1 MRKAK
6 KMILNAII
14 LTITSLIIRGINI
27 IFTVYISKKI
37 GAEGMGV
44 FQLLMSVYVLSV
56 TFATSG
62 IGLATTRLVAEEMAV
77 GCEVGVKSVVKK
89 CFYYS
94 LFFSVSTAGILFL
107 SAPLIATY
115 WMNGTISVFPIYALA
130 LSLPFLALSSVL
142 VGYFT
147 AIRKVSK
154 SASAKILEEFIKI
167 TLIVFGLNVIAP
179 KGIQAACFTLVIS
192 GMLAEM
198 VSFVYLFILYFI
210 DKSKQNCAKKGKDDG
225 SIDKRLLHISLPV
238 AVSSYIRSCL
248 GTYKQFMIPTGIQ
261 KSGVS
266 FDVAISQYGMVCGM
280 VMPILFFPS
289 AILGAFSTLL
299 IPEIAEQHIQKNDNR
314 IDTIISRIFK
324 ITLVFSVC
332 VSGILFVYAEPIS
345 MEIYKNTQVAQFIKV
360 FAPLILIM
368 YLDDIV
374 DAILKGLNEQ
384 VYVVGVNIFDTILSI
399 VLFSTLLPRY
409 GIGGYVIVFFISEI
423 CNAFL
428 SIKRLMQVT
437 KFKFRAIDWVIIPII
452 TMIIALTITRLL
464 SLSNLLLSVLVC
476 VGIYFTI
483 LYAVGGISKKDLFF

>member
-37 GAEGMGV
+37 GAEGMGI
-44 FQLLMSVYVLSV
+44 FQLLMAVYVLCV

-77 GCEVGVKSVVKK
+77 GCVARVRSVLKK
-89 CFYYS
+89 CFCYS

-107 SAPLIATY
+107 VAPLIAQY
-115 WMNGTISVFPIYALA
+115 WMNGKISVLPIYALA
-130 LSLPFLALSSVL
+130 ISLPFLSLSSVL

-154 SASAKILEEFIKI
+154 SAGAKILEEFIKI
-167 TLIVFGLNVIAP
+167 TLIIFGLNVIAP
-179 KGIQAACFTLVIS
+179 KGMQAACFTLVLS
-192 GMLAEM
+192 GMIAEV
-198 VSFVYLFILYFI
+198 VSFAYLFILYLI
-210 DKSKQNCAKKGKDDG
+210 DNAKQTCIKKVQGDTG
-225 SIDKRLLHISLPV
+225 IDKRLLNISLPV
-238 AVSSYIRSCL
+238 AISSYIRSCL

-299 IPEIAEQHIQKNDNR
+299 IPEIAEQHIQHNYNR
-314 IDTIISRIFK
+314 IDSIISRIFK
-324 ITLVFSVC
+324 VTLLFSIC
-332 VSGILFVYAEPIS
+332 VSGILFVYSHEIS
-345 MEIYKNTQVAQFIKV
+345 MAIYKNTQVAGFIRV

-374 DAILKGLNEQ
+374 DAILKGLNQQ

-409 GIGGYVIVFFISEI
+409 GIGGYVIVFFISELS
-423 CNAFL
+423 NAFL

-437 KFKFRAIDWVIIPII
+437 KFKFKMIDWVIIPI
-452 TMIIALTITRLL
+452 MAMVIALTITRFLNVP
-464 SLSNLLLSVLVC
+464 SMLVGI
-476 VGIYFTI
+476 VVSIGIYFII
-483 LYAVGGISKKDLFF
+483 LYGVGGISKKDFAF